1 MKRAA
6 TVFSLALF
14 VSLFFVSCSTST
26 LSLSLSPGDNTQ
38 IRKGS
43 SQTFQI
49 TGKSSDYDPAS
60 DFFDWSSSDTNV
72 AVISNAKGL
81 SATITG
87 VKAGSVSISAK
98 SRKYT
103 SVVPSAKV
111 EITPYS
117 NYYVAI
123 SLLAGGGYGGST
135 NVSFLPDSQLFING
149 GLYWYYSANSY
160 LITIPTAS
168 TYQFKL
174 NTDTL
179 AANYKVINTNTSK
192 TNVLTLSSM
201 VTTNVAAGQVILI
214 TVTGNTLGSTTDSN
228 AYQIQIT
235 KL

>member
-1 MKRAA
+1 MKR
-6 TVFSLALF
+6 TTLAL
-14 VSLFFVSCSTST
+14 SMALFLASCSTST

-49 TGKSSDYDPAS
+49 SGKSPDYDPAS
-60 DFFDWSSSDTNV
+60 DLFDWTSSDTNI
-72 AVISNAKGL
+72 AVISNAKGT
-81 SATITG
+81 SATVTG
-87 VKAGSVSISAK
+87 VKAGNVSISAK

-111 EITPYS
+111 EILPYS

-123 SLLAGGGYGGST
+123 SLLAGGGYGGTT
-135 NVSFLPDSQLFING
+135 NVSYLPDSQMFITG

-160 LITIPTAS
+160 LITMPTAS

-174 NTDTL
+174 LNDAL

-192 TNVLTLSSM
+192 TNVLTLSSS
-201 VTTNVAAGQVILI
+201 VTTNISAGQVILI
-214 TVTGNTLGSTTDSN
+214 TVTGNSLGSTTDSN